1 MIAAQY
7 HRSLTRR
14 LSEQYLL
21 YGLSGLFLFTVTAIY
36 FSIQGTLLNSLAI
49 TAGIPL
55 GLLLFGSFAL
65 RRTSRWHEN
74 IERQLTRF
82 ANGTNH
88 SVAELRPLPTTD
100 PLAAGWNQLLTRVQE
115 HSAWNGVDRRL
126 SEAIH
131 TQQAKRWELVFQN
144 LTEGIAVCDSEG
156 RIIQLNRAFATL
168 LNRADAKTLVGLD
181 IVELL
186 CEQADESSLIRIH
199 ELTNNHVSQ
208 VVEIHRSSD
217 LAQGD
222 LAQGDLAQGVH
233 RLNRIVLSGE
243 SVNPAE
249 SIWTLR
255 DITQQKLAE
264 KAREQ
269 FVFTATHELRT
280 PLANIRAYSETLA
293 SAGDIPVEQQQS
305 FYNII
310 NSEATRLA
318 RFVDELLNISQM
330 EAGAITIDK
339 HEVQLERMLDELLDS
354 QRPSAN
360 EKKQTFDIAIAPKL
374 PKLMAD
380 KDKLIAALTNLVS
393 NAIKYTPEG
402 GKIAVRV
409 DSDATRLLFM
419 VEDSGIGISAEDMPK
434 LCSKFFRSSD
444 QRVQSVVGT
453 GLGLALSQEVARL
466 HGGHLSIRSQLNQ
479 GSCFTLELPLR

>member
-7 HRSLTRR
+7 HRSLTQR

-21 YGLSGLFLFTVTAIY
+21 YGLSGLFVFTVAAIY
-36 FSIQGTLLNSLAI
+36 FSVQGTLLTSLAA
-49 TAGIPL
+49 TVGIPL
-55 GLLLFGSFAL
+55 VLLLLGSIAL
-65 RRTSRWHEN
+65 RRTTKWHEH

-100 PLAAGWNQLLTRVQE
+100 PLAAGWNQLLMRVQE

-131 TQQAKRWELVFQN
+131 TQQAKRWESVFQN
-144 LTEGIAVCDSEG
+144 LTEGIAVCDPEG
-156 RIIQLNRAFATL
+156 RIIQLNRSFATL
-168 LNRADAKTLVGLD
+168 LSRADVKPLVGMN
-181 IVELL
+181 IVELFS
-186 CEQADESSLIRIH
+186 EAADELSLDRIRAMIS
-199 ELTNNHVSQ
+199 NHVSQ
-208 VVEIHRSSD
+208 VVEIHRSTD
-217 LAQGD
+217 I
-222 LAQGDLAQGVH
+222 AQGVF
-233 RLNRIVLSGE
+233 RLSRIVQS
-243 SVNPAE
+243 SDNSNPTD

-293 SAGDIPVEQQQS
+293 TAGDISFEQQQS
-305 FYNII
+305 FYNTI
-310 NSEATRLA
+310 NNEATRLA

-330 EAGAITIDK
+330 EAGAITIHK
-339 HEVQLERMLDELLDS
+339 HEVQLDRLLSELIDS
-354 QRPSAN
+354 QRILAN
-360 EKKQTFDIAIAPKL
+360 EKKQTFDLAIAPKL
-374 PKLMAD
+374 PKVMAD
-380 KDKLIAALTNLVS
+380 KDKLAAALTNLVS

-402 GKIAVRV
+402 GKVTVRV
-409 DSDATRLLFM
+409 DSDATRVLFM
-419 VEDSGIGISAEDMPK
+419 VEDSGIGISAEDLPK
-434 LCSKFFRSSD
+434 MCGKFFRSSD
-444 QRVQSVVGT
+444 ERVQSVIGT
-453 GLGLALSQEVARL
+453 GLGLAFSQEVARL
-466 HGGHLSIRSQLNQ
+466 HGGHISIRSQLNQ